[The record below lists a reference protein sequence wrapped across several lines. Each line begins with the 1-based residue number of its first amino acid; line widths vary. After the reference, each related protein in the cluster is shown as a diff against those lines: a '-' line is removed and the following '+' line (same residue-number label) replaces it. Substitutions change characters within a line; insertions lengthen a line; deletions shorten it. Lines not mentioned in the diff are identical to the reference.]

1 MIDHQVA
8 GTTVVALTGDFDQS
22 QHDRLDDAFAAALG
36 SSLVVLDL
44 ERTRYFDSTV
54 FSCLM
59 RLHKTMLERG
69 GRMVLVRVPRDR
81 SPFARH
87 LRTHAPRGR
96 ARRLRRHR
104 SRPDRARRR
113 FAAHR
118 ADRRYGGPIAQKK
131 EGGCSPAESGN
142 REVWACDCLCCVF
155 FCGDPRG
162 MRRFRKHGA
171 ARGRPDARP
180 ATR

>member
-54 FSCLM
+54 LSCLM

-69 GRMVLVRVPRDR
+69 GRMVLVRVPDVVHRLLDISGLTRLVDVRDDFDDIEADR
-81 SPFARH
+81 IAR
-87 LRTHAPRGR
+87 GGG
-96 ARRLRRHR
+96 LRRIEL
-104 SRPDRARRR
+104 
-113 FAAHR
+113 
-118 ADRRYGGPIAQKK
+118 IAGT
-131 EGGCSPAESGN
+131 EE
-142 REVWACDCLCCVF
+142 R
-155 FCGDPRG
+155 
-162 MRRFRKHGA
+162 
-171 ARGRPDARP
+171 
-180 ATR
+180 